1 MIKQDVLEDYEAL
14 SADGYRVLAIA
25 YREFPQAEG
34 DLRRRG

>member
-25 YREFPQAEG
+25 YREFPREK
-34 DLRRRG
+34 DDFRRRG